1 MIFIAGATGFVG
13 RHLLEALKDSGRQ
26 VRCLVRSPGK
36 EDAVRALGFDTVPG
50 EITDAE
56 ALRTGLHGV
65 ETVVHLVGIIEEK
78 KGATFQNV
86 HVDGT
91 ETLVREA
98 RGAGVR
104 HFFYQSAL
112 GADAD
117 SPFAYLRTKGE
128 AEAIV
133 VDSGLPYTL
142 FKPSLIVGPQ
152 DGFTERMKQLLTA
165 GPVVPVPGDGKARFQ
180 PLYIGDWVRCF
191 QQCLKTEAPRNATFE
206 FGGPEQLTYN
216 EILREL
222 MAMLDIDKPIVHM
235 PMGLTRL
242 SLPFMGVVQSL
253 AAAMGREIPA
263 VTGELLSLL
272 SVDNICELD
281 SVERAFGF
289 APMRFSDALRKFL
302 P

>member
-13 RHLLEALKDSGRQ
+13 RHLLEALKKSGRQ
-26 VRCLVRSPGK
+26 VRCLVRTPDKG
-36 EDAVRALGFDTVPG
+36 ERVRALGFEAVPG
-50 EITDAE
+50 EISDAVAMRN
-56 ALRTGLHGV
+56 ALEGV

-78 KGATFQNV
+78 KGATFQAIHV
-86 HVDGT
+86 HGT

-98 RGAGVR
+98 QGAEVG
-104 HFFYQSAL
+104 HFIYQSAL
-112 GADAD
+112 GADAH
-117 SPFAYLRTKGE
+117 SRFAYLRTKGE

-133 VDSGLPYTL
+133 ADSGMPYTI
-142 FKPSLIVGPQ
+142 FKPSLIIGPK
-152 DGFTERMKQLLTA
+152 DGFTERMKQLLSV

-180 PLYIGDWVRCF
+180 PLYIDDWVRCF
-191 QQCLKTEAPRNATFE
+191 QQCLEPEFPRNRTFE
-206 FGGPEQLTYN
+206 LGGPEQLSYN

-222 MAMLDIDKPIVHM
+222 MAVLGMDKPIVHM

-253 AAAMGREIPA
+253 AAALGREVPA

-272 SVDNICELD
+272 SVDNICALD
-281 SVERAFGF
+281 SVERVFGF
-289 APMRFSDALRKFL
+289 SPMRFSDALRKFL